1 MSNARGRRSTIGL
14 CSFTN
19 KPAKEAVPPNR
30 SPMPELAVMSLIR
43 DDQPLNAMVDF
54 AVENDFKAIEL
65 NGRRHC
71 AEKLSQEE
79 LDYFRGV
86 ADEHGI
92 TINLHYNHGALPGS
106 HSASVWHE
114 TLESLKRNLEMTKNL
129 GGKVVV
135 LHPGKIDVPTLA
147 APEDGSELIRREA
160 IRNLKRFV
168 RHVAPVAEELGI
180 NVCIENL
187 FHDPGYVLQSYEEL
201 ASVIDD
207 ADSPNVGATIDVG
220 HCNRGDGI
228 PDAIRDLGER
238 VRHLHLNDVIDGVDH
253 HEIGTGILDLDE
265 MEPLVAHDLNVEF
278 ATLEVGARSPDGEG
292 IILRSRDVLRKRYG
306 AAVG

>member
-1 MSNARGRRSTIGL
+1 
-14 CSFTN
+14 
-19 KPAKEAVPPNR
+19 
-30 SPMPELAVMSLIR
+30 MPTLAITSLIR
-43 DDQPLNAMVDF
+43 DEDPLNRMIDF
-54 AVENDFKAIEL
+54 AIGNGFKAIEL
-65 NGRRHC
+65 NGRHHC
-71 AEKLSQEE
+71 AEKFSQED
-79 LDYFRGV
+79 LSYLRGV
-86 ADEHGI
+86 ADVHGI
-92 TINLHYNHGALPGS
+92 TINLHYNHGAMPGS
-106 HSASVWHE
+106 HSASVWQE

-147 APEDGSELIRREA
+147 SPEDGSELIRREA

-168 RHVAPVAEELGI
+168 GQVAPVAEELGI

-207 ADSPNVGATIDVG
+207 ADSPNVGATVDVG

-228 PDAIRDLGER
+228 PDAIRDLGSR

-253 HEIGTGILDLDE
+253 LEIGTGILDLDE
-265 MEPLVAHDLNVEF
+265 MEPLISSGLDIDF
-278 ATLEVGARSPDGEG
+278 ATLEVGKPPDSEG
-292 IILRSRDVLRKRYG
+292 IMLRSRQVLRNRYG
-306 AAVG
+306 ADVD

>member
-1 MSNARGRRSTIGL
+1 MPTLAIMSR
-14 CSFTN
+14 
-19 KPAKEAVPPNR
+19 
-30 SPMPELAVMSLIR
+30 IR
-43 DDQPLNAMVDF
+43 DEDPLNRMIDF
-54 AVENDFKAIEL
+54 AIGNGFKAVEL
-65 NGRRHC
+65 NGRHHC
-71 AEKLSQEE
+71 VEKLSRED
-79 LDYFRGV
+79 LDYLRGV
-86 ADEHGI
+86 ADAHGI
-92 TINLHYNHGALPGS
+92 AINLHYNHGAMPGS
-106 HSASVWHE
+106 HSASVWRE

-147 APEDGSELIRREA
+147 SPEDGSELIRREA

-207 ADSPNVGATIDVG
+207 ADSPNVGATVDVG

-228 PDAIRDLGER
+228 PDAIRDLGAR

-265 MEPLVAHDLNVEF
+265 MEPLVAHDLDVEF

-306 AAVG
+306 AAVN

>member
-1 MSNARGRRSTIGL
+1 MPTLAIMSR
-14 CSFTN
+14 
-19 KPAKEAVPPNR
+19 
-30 SPMPELAVMSLIR
+30 IR
-43 DDQPLNAMVDF
+43 DEDPLNTMIDF
-54 AVENDFKAIEL
+54 AIGNGFKAVEL
-65 NGRRHC
+65 NGRQHC
-71 AEKLSQEE
+71 AEKLSQEDFNY
-79 LDYFRGV
+79 LRGV

-92 TINLHYNHGALPGS
+92 TINLHYNHSAMPGS
-106 HSASVWHE
+106 HSATVWQE
-114 TLESLKRNLEMTKNL
+114 TLESLKLNLEMTSNL

-147 APEDGSELIRREA
+147 SPEDGSELIRREA

-168 RHVAPVAEELGI
+168 GQVAPVAEELGI

-187 FHDPGYVLQSYEEL
+187 FHDPGYVLQSYEDL

-207 ADSPNVGATIDVG
+207 ADSPNVGATVDVG

-228 PDAIRDLGER
+228 PDAIRVLGER

-265 MEPLVAHDLNVEF
+265 MEPLVAHDLDVQF

-306 AAVG
+306 AAFG

>member
-1 MSNARGRRSTIGL
+1 
-14 CSFTN
+14 
-19 KPAKEAVPPNR
+19 
-30 SPMPELAVMSLIR
+30 
-43 DDQPLNAMVDF
+43 
-54 AVENDFKAIEL
+54 
-65 NGRRHC
+65 
-71 AEKLSQEE
+71 
-79 LDYFRGV
+79 
-86 ADEHGI
+86 
-92 TINLHYNHGALPGS
+92 TINLHYNHGAMPGS
-106 HSASVWHE
+106 HSASVWQE

-147 APEDGSELIRREA
+147 SPEDGSELIRREA

-168 RHVAPVAEELGI
+168 GEVAPVAEELGI

-207 ADSPNVGATIDVG
+207 ADSPNVGATVDVG

-228 PDAIRDLGER
+228 PDAIRDLGAR

-265 MEPLVAHDLNVEF
+265 MEPLVSHDLNAEF

-292 IILRSRDVLRKRYG
+292 IILRSREVLRNRYG
-306 AAVG
+306 ADVD